1 MNDDEFKTILNVL
14 LNKQL
19 MNPFTAAVAD
29 NKYSLNAM
37 LFFLHVF
44 LSGIIH
50 MELMW
55 YFWS

>member
-55 YFWS
+55 YFW